1 MTVVGYGSGS
11 KIGTTIGSVAK
22 VKAEALENKPTPN
35 VADALQG
42 KVAGLAVYTDS
53 GEPSSATSIRLHGAG
68 SISAGVAP
76 LIVLD
81 GVPVSTSIFTSLNSN
96 DIESINTLKD
106 ASATSI
112 YGSRAANGVIY
123 IVTKRGRR
131 NEDIDIVVRAQ
142 YGISQPA
149 TSKYEVMSS
158 SEVAAYQLEYNL
170 INQAKYDEIMASGV
184 NGRRWCRRW

>member
-1 MTVVGYGSGS
+1 M
-11 KIGTTIGSVAK
+11 
-22 VKAEALENKPTPN
+22 
-35 VADALQG
+35 ADALQG

-53 GEPSSATSIRLHGAG
+53 ANPPPATSIRLHGAG

-184 NGRRWCRRW
+184 NTNWRDYYYKSNAPVYQVDLSISGGSEKTAYYISGLLYE